1 MDVFASGIIGI
12 EVLQV
17 ADHDLSRHAFSGMMD
32 DLSLS
37 QPLSADGTSED
48 RSEEWLCHRRSFL
61 LAGLLGLGGCKSWSI
76 GADRS
81 KTNLASTADKTD
93 KLAYVSTMTNVWG
106 AAPARIDGVGMVSE
120 LAGTG
125 SAPAPTRF
133 RDELVEDLRVRN
145 VPEPNKLLSE
155 DWTSLVLLQG
165 ILTTGCRTGSPFD
178 VFVGLEPGSGTT
190 SLEGGFLMPARLTPV
205 RVGGGKVLQG
215 SLAGTATGPV
225 VIHAV
230 FDGESRGSK
239 VAGIVPGGGR
249 STLNRQIGLQTKSE
263 FETIKDSMIVA
274 GAINGRFNYIEN
286 SQRQPVANAKSNR
299 SIELQVPEIYRS
311 NINRYLH
318 VIRNIAIG
326 ESPSAQVSRLESLE
340 QQLREPA
347 TAEVA
352 SLRLEA
358 LGEIGIAVL
367 ERALRHSDPKVR
379 FMAAMSLVYQEK
391 AVACEELGLL
401 AEEQWA
407 FRWHALTA
415 LAAIPNPAGK
425 EVLRKL
431 LQAKSVETRYGA
443 VRCLVTND
451 KDDPEVVVESYGP
464 GGEDKKNFAVKTVFS
479 AAEPVVHLAR
489 FKEPEVVIFNP
500 DQTVRAGFSFVIMG
514 WTITSRTDGQ
524 VEIKHFPLDGR
535 DRRVECSSQLGD
547 VLRSLGKI
555 NANYSLVVRFL
566 KQAAAEQAL
575 DGRLVI
581 NALPKP
587 ERAYDPSGSGMAMPD
602 MFQGG
607 MDGDYESSEAEGEGD
622 WETEVSTNFPAAT
635 MDDDSEPSP
644 QTKTTPTKTAQE
656 FKWPWQK

>member
-1 MDVFASGIIGI
+1 MN
-12 EVLQV
+12 EVHQV
-17 ADHDLSRHAFSGMMD
+17 ADHDLTQQAISGRLD
-32 DLSLS
+32 ELSMS
-37 QPLSADGTSED
+37 QPLSADRTSAD
-48 RSEEWLCHRRSFL
+48 RSEQWLCHRRSFL
-61 LAGLLGLGGCKSWSI
+61 LAGLLGLGGCKSWNL

-81 KTNLASTADKTD
+81 KASLAAAADK
-93 KLAYVSTMTNVWG
+93 LPYVSTMTQVWG

-120 LAGTG
+120 LAATG
-125 SAPAPTRF
+125 SAPAPSRF
-133 RDELVEDLRVRN
+133 RDELLEDLRVRN

-155 DWTSLVLLQG
+155 NWTSLVLLQG
-165 ILTTGCRTGSPFD
+165 ILPAGCRTGSPFD
-178 VFVGLEPGSGTT
+178 VFVGLDPGSGTT
-190 SLEGGFLMPARLTPV
+190 SLEGGFLLPARLTPV

-225 VIHAV
+225 VVHSV

-239 VAGIVPGGGR
+239 VSGVVPGGGR
-249 STLNRQIGLQTKSE
+249 SSLKRQIGLQTTAE
-263 FETIKDSMIVA
+263 FRTIKDAMIVA
-274 GAINGRFNYIEN
+274 SAINARFNYIEN
-286 SQRQPVANAKSNR
+286 SQRQPVANPKSDIT
-299 SIELQVPEIYRS
+299 IELEVPEIYRS
-311 NINRYLH
+311 NINRYFH
-318 VIRNIAIG
+318 VLRNVAIG
-326 ESPSAQVSRLESLE
+326 ESPAAQVSRLESLE
-340 QQLREPA
+340 QQLRDPA
-347 TAEVA
+347 TAETA

-367 ERALRHSDPKVR
+367 ERALRDPDPKVR

-391 AVACEELGLL
+391 AVACAELGRL

-415 LAAIPNPAGK
+415 LTAIPNPAGK
-425 EVLRKL
+425 EALRKL
-431 LQAKSVETRYGA
+431 LQSKSIETRYGA
-443 VRCLVTND
+443 VRCLVDGD
-451 KDDPEVVVESYGP
+451 KDDADVMVESFGP

-479 AAEPVVHLAR
+479 TAEPVIHLAR

-500 DQTVRAGFSFVIMG
+500 AQTLRPGFSFVVMG
-514 WTITSRTDGQ
+514 WTINSRNDGI
-524 VEIKHFPLDGR
+524 VEIKHYPLDGR
-535 DRRVECSSQLGD
+535 DRRVESGSQLIE

-587 ERAYDPSGSGMAMPD
+587 ERAYDPTGSQMTTPD

-607 MDGDYESSEAEGEGD
+607 MDDAAGGEAEED
-622 WETEVSTNFPAAT
+622 VETLVSTEAVATENELQPAS
-635 MDDDSEPSP
+635 DSE
-644 QTKTTPTKTAQE
+644 TKTAKE